1 MSLLL
6 NYTFPKELK
15 IRKTSQYE
23 EIFGKSKRL
32 RSKYFDILYVQNSL
46 GYSRAG
52 LVVSK
57 KNVRSAVKR
66 NRIKRLVR
74 EVFRNNKSLFDSLD
88 VVFLAKKG
96 SDTLNYSNVKRE
108 IEETIRLSLS

>member
-15 IRKTSQYE
+15 IRKTSQYD
-23 EIFGKSKRL
+23 EIFGKGRRL
-32 RSKYFDILYVQNSL
+32 RSKHFDILYVQNSL

-52 LVVSK
+52 LVVGK

-66 NRIKRLVR
+66 NRIKRVVR

-88 VVFLAKKG
+88 IVILAKKG

-108 IEETIRLSLS
+108 IEETIRLTLS

>member
-1 MSLLL
+1 MIDVL
-6 NYTFPKELK
+6 NYSFPKELK
-15 IRKTSQYE
+15 IRKSSEYE
-23 EIFGKSKRL
+23 EIFGTSKRL
-32 RSKYFDILYVQNSL
+32 RSQHFNILYVQNTL

-52 LVVSK
+52 IVVGK

-96 SDTLNYSNVKRE
+96 SDTLNYINVKRE
-108 IEETIRLSLS
+108 IEEIIRLRLS

>member
-1 MSLLL
+1 MNLLL
-6 NYTFPKELK
+6 NYSFPKELK
-15 IRKTSQYE
+15 IRKSSQYE
-23 EIFGKSKRL
+23 EILGTGKRL
-32 RSKYFDILYVQNSL
+32 RSRHFNILYVQNTL

-52 LVVSK
+52 IVVSK

-66 NRIKRLVR
+66 NRIKRVVR

-96 SDTLNYSNVKRE
+96 CDTLNYLNVKRE
-108 IEETIRLSLS
+108 IEEAIRSRLS

>member
-23 EIFGKSKRL
+23 EIFGSSKRL
-32 RSKYFDILYVQNSL
+32 RSRHFDILYVQNSL
-46 GYSRAG
+46 GYSRTG
-52 LVVSK
+52 LVVGK

-66 NRIKRLVR
+66 NKIKRLIR

-88 VVFLAKKG
+88 VIFLAKKG
-96 SDTLNYSNVKRE
+96 SDTLDYSNVKRE
-108 IEETIRLSLS
+108 IEETIRLNLS

>member
-1 MSLLL
+1 MNLLL
-6 NYTFPKELK
+6 NYSFPKELK
-15 IRKTSQYE
+15 IRKSSEYE
-23 EIFGKSKRL
+23 RIFGTAKRFKSKH
-32 RSKYFDILYVQNSL
+32 FNILYVRNSL

-52 LVVSK
+52 IVVGK

-66 NRIKRLVR
+66 NRIKRAVR

-88 VVFLAKKG
+88 VVFLAKKW

-108 IEETIRLSLS
+108 IEEAIRLHLS

>member
-1 MSLLL
+1 MSFLL

-15 IRKTSQYE
+15 IRKTSQYD
-23 EIFGKSKRL
+23 EIFGKGKRL
-32 RSKYFDILYVQNSL
+32 RSKHFDILYVQNAQ
-46 GYSRAG
+46 GHSRAG
-52 LVVSK
+52 LVVGK

-66 NRIKRLVR
+66 NRIKRVVR

-96 SDTLNYSNVKRE
+96 SDTLNYSSVKRE
-108 IEETIRLSLS
+108 IEETIRLNLS